1 MVLAPFRALDV
12 AAHLSLTTPLHIA
25 AEMGFEGCLLTL
37 LRNGARVNSQDSSGD
52 TALHKAARH
61 GHIGCMKMLLEA
73 GACTE

>member
-1 MVLAPFRALDV
+1 MVLASFRALDV

-25 AEMGFEGCLLTL
+25 AEMGFDDCLLIL
-37 LRNGARVNSQDSSGD
+37 IRNGARINFQDSSGD